1 MIKLIVFDFDGVFS
15 NSKFYFDN
23 SNNIKKT
30 YNTKDAYS
38 LKIIKQYNIKCGI
51 ITNDK
56 IISIRHA
63 PHIFNRL
70 DKVSLGSN
78 KPKLEI
84 LDTWLYEYGFSYQD
98 VAYIGDDLPDIPVLK
113 KVGFSACPNDAVE
126 EVKEVSEYI
135 CKNKG
140 GDGAVRE
147 FVDLI
152 IKNNISESEKEK
164 EDYIKNNDGKIT
176 AVIPVRKGSTRCK
189 NKNIRNFGD
198 TNLLKLKI
206 QTLKKVKGIDK
217 ILVSSN
223 CDIMLGIAK
232 DMGVCIHKRDE
243 KYCLDDTSV
252 NDFFYSISQQIKTQY
267 MLYATCL
274 NPLYKIDTYEQLIN
288 HSLKINKNVVSSIN
302 FNEFLY
308 STNNCPVNFKGDGSS
323 WPRSQ
328 DLPTYLIPTFGFCF
342 IKTQDAI
349 KYKTIIKNSVFIP
362 INKIEGIDID
372 YPYDFLISEML
383 YKHNIVNE
391 KTADLIIKKRDND
404 KIELLDC
411 TIRDGGYLHNWD
423 YSFEQVKDCYK
434 SVSESGYDYFE
445 IGFKA
450 DESIVKNKGRWYYSK
465 EEDVKQVKESC
476 NNQCKIAVLI
486 KPGDIDVNTIVNS
499 CDSSID
505 LYRVLV
511 NRSTGKMDTD
521 YSFYSKQSLDEC
533 SKVICELIN
542 KGYEVTINIGCF
554 DIITDTEIKLIC
566 KHINNIN
573 GLKAIYLAD
582 TYGSGNIK
590 NIPIQLHKFYSEFN
604 KYKSNIPFGFHCH
617 NNNEDALDKTK
628 TAIFHGCTLIDSCIG
643 GLGRGAGNLKS
654 EQLMSYL
661 HKDKIEYIKKMTPL
675 IVYFDKHILSKIEYQ
690 KNYYIN
696 SHPYYMISSVLSL
709 HPNYITELLSMNTN
723 VVNDIELIVR
733 LDKYTKENNEKNFN
747 KSLIKNLCL

>member
-1 MIKLIVFDFDGVFS
+1 MIKLVIFDFDGVFTDGKFHF
-15 NSKFYFDN
+15 NNNNTFVSKCYNAKDSYALKILN
-23 SNNIKKT
+23 KNNIKR
-30 YNTKDAYS
+30 
-38 LKIIKQYNIKCGI
+38 GI

-56 IISIRHA
+56 IVSIKHA
-63 PHIFNRL
+63 AHIFDRL
-70 DKVSLGSN
+70 DKVSLGSD

-84 LDTWLYEYGFSYQD
+84 LDSWLDEYGFSYQE
-98 VAYIGDDLPDIPVLK
+98 VAYIGDDLEDIHVLK
-113 KVGFSACPNDAVE
+113 KVGFSACPNDAIK
-126 EVKEVSEYI
+126 EVKEISQYI

-152 IKNNISESEKEK
+152 IKNNLSESENK
-164 EDYIKNNDGKIT
+164 DDIKINNDGKIT

-206 QTLKKVKGIDK
+206 ETLKKVKCIDR

-232 DMGVCIHKRDE
+232 DMGVDIHKRDE
-243 KYCLDDTSV
+243 QYCTTECS
-252 NDFFYSISQQIKTQY
+252 
-267 MLYATCL
+267 
-274 NPLYKIDTYEQLIN
+274 
-288 HSLKINKNVVSSIN
+288 
-302 FNEFLY
+302 
-308 STNNCPVNFKGDGSS
+308 GSS
-323 WPRSQ
+323 VFTELAKNINTQMLLYTHCVAPFTTINDYENGIKMFLDNPVGSLVSAKLLKEFILHNDKAVNYDLSNAPPSQ
-328 DLPTYLIPTFGFCF
+328 DLPDYYIPNFGFVLVNTNDVLLKKNIIVKP
-342 IKTQDAI
+342 IK
-349 KYKTIIKNSVFIP
+349 KYQMDSIIS
-362 INKIEGIDID
+362 IDID
-372 YPYDFLISEML
+372 YPCDFLISEML

-391 KTADLIIKKRDND
+391 ETADLIIKKRDND

-423 YSFEQVKDCYK
+423 YSFEHVKDCYK
-434 SVSESGYDYFE
+434 SVSEIGYDYFE

-476 NNQCKIAVLI
+476 NNHCKIAVLI
-486 KPGDIDVNTIVNS
+486 KPGDIDINTIVNS

-511 NRSTGKMDTD
+511 NRSTGKMHTD

-554 DIITDTEIKLIC
+554 DNVTETEIELLC
-566 KHINNIN
+566 KYISNID
-573 GLKAIYLAD
+573 GLKTIYLAD
-582 TYGSGNIK
+582 TYGGFNNK
-590 NIPIQLHKFYSEFN
+590 NLPIQLHKFYSELE
-604 KYKSNIPFGFHCH
+604 KYDSKIPFGFHCH

-628 TAIFHGCTLIDSCIG
+628 LAIFHGCTMIDSCIG

-661 HKDKIEYIKKMTPL
+661 YTDKTEYIKKMTP
-675 IVYFDKHILSKIEYQ
+675 IIIYFDKHILSKIEYQ
-690 KNYYIN
+690 KNININ

-709 HPNYITELLSMNTN
+709 HPNYITEILSMNTN
-723 VVNDIELIVR
+723 VENDIELIVK
-733 LDKYTKENNEKNFN
+733 LDKYTKENNERNYN
-747 KSLIKNLCL
+747 KNLITKLSN